1 MQLNVGFWVVTLAAA
16 LGLAAS
22 VVWTIAR
29 GASASALSAPSQ
41 RLLIRGIALLMA
53 LWATI
58 VVLAAEAGAFQ
69 FSPGFPIP
77 FIGIGVAA
85 PIVIGALIFAL
96 SPALRAAVAAAPQ
109 ENIIGIQAF
118 RALGIVF
125 IILLAEKRL
134 PAEFALPAGIGDVL
148 VGLAALPVAY
158 LFASR
163 APSASAAGVI
173 FNLAGILD
181 LVTAVGVGFFAS
193 TTPLRLILTNPSTDL
208 LSLLPLVSIPA
219 FGVPL
224 FAMLHFA
231 SLQKIF
237 VEARIRPMGRSAE
250 PGAQAA

>member
-1 MQLNVGFWVVTLAAA
+1 MQLNLGFWVITLAAA
-16 LGLAAS
+16 VGLAAS
-22 VVWTIAR
+22 VLWTIAR

-41 RLLIRGIALLMA
+41 RLLIRGAALLMA

-69 FSPGFPIP
+69 FSPSFPIP

-148 VGLAALPVAY
+148 VGLAALAGCVSVRVARTVRTGRGCDIQPRRH
-158 LFASR
+158 LGSSHGGRRWLLRIDDAV
-163 APSASAAGVI
+163 AAD
-173 FNLAGILD
+173 FN
-181 LVTAVGVGFFAS
+181 
-193 TTPLRLILTNPSTDL
+193 
-208 LSLLPLVSIPA
+208 
-219 FGVPL
+219 
-224 FAMLHFA
+224 
-231 SLQKIF
+231 
-237 VEARIRPMGRSAE
+237 
-250 PGAQAA
+250 